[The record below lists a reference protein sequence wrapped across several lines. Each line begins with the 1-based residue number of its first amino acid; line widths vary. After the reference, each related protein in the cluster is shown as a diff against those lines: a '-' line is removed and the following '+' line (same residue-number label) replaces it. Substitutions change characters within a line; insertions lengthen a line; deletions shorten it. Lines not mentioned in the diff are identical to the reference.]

1 MKNTNDSNNGIG
13 ALNFRSHKKKA
24 RKREAEKEGRE
35 RERERGR
42 ERIRFYPQRGEAS
55 FELGYR
61 VTVISSTHGKRRRTT
76 KHLLGE
82 AAVS

>member
-1 MKNTNDSNNGIG
+1 MKNTNDSNKGIG

-24 RKREAEKEGRE
+24 RKRVKE
-35 RERERGR
+35 REREEER
-42 ERIRFYPQRGEAS
+42 ERIRFCPQRGEAS

>member
-24 RKREAEKEGRE
+24 RKREAEKG
-35 RERERGR
+35 GR